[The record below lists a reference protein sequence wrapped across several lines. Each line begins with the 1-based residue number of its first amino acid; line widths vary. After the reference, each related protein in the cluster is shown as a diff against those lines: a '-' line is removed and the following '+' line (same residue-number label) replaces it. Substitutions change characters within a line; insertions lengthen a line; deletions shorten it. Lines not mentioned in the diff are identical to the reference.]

1 MTTSSL
7 RQLALNSEPPSR
19 RELSIAI
26 VTLYVVVFAV
36 LVSKALNYLQDTN
49 MESWA
54 PSSQTDSR
62 ARFV

>member
-7 RQLALNSEPPSR
+7 RQLVLDSEPPSR

-36 LVSKALNYLQDTN
+36 LACKAVPYLRGTD
-49 MESWA
+49 METST

-62 ARFV
+62 ERHV